1 MSSVNVEDIVL
12 EGWVEKKSKHSN
24 TYKRRSGVLA
34 KDTFFVFKKP
44 KKYNNALDKI
54 PINNVVAICLPS
66 DDDKLFVIIDK
77 ESNNYHYKISNKE
90 KWANL
95 IKDSN
100 SDIKI
105 RTSINDEDNTEDT
118 NNNINNINNNAIKN
132 TLTSSNSSN
141 STEITTNVD
150 SMIADDIEND
160 LSIAPIFDYA
170 PRYNTHTDSEIEP
183 PQTIEN
189 YDYSILEEIDFYILD
204 IVNGYLRQILMD
216 ISIINNSEHKPI
228 MIIEKENDDNV
239 PPKIQDL
246 CALFYFIR
254 KFDTRRLRR
263 DCDF

>member
-1 MSSVNVEDIVL
+1 M
-12 EGWVEKKSKHSN
+12 
-24 TYKRRSGVLA
+24 
-34 KDTFFVFKKP
+34 
-44 KKYNNALDKI
+44 DKI
-54 PINNVVAICLPS
+54 PFEKIVNICLPS
-66 DDDKLFVIIDK
+66 DDDKLFIIVDK
-77 ESNNYHYKISNKE
+77 EQNNYHYKSNDKE

-100 SDIKI
+100 AEIKI
-105 RTSINDEDNTEDT
+105 TSSINDGANTNT
-118 NNNINNINNNAIKN
+118 NDDSNNINNINSNNGIRN
-132 TLTSSNSSN
+132 TLNICSTSNSS
-141 STEITTNVD
+141 EITTNVNVV
-150 SMIADDIEND
+150 IEGDDDLEND

-170 PRYNTHTDSEIEP
+170 PRYNNTHTDSEIEP

-204 IVNGYLRQILMD
+204 LVNGYLRDILRDKNNNNNNNDNNNTQIQIKVALKM
-216 ISIINNSEHKPI
+216 
-228 MIIEKENDDNV
+228 